1 MCENAKFYNEE
12 GSLVHSNA
20 EEVEVNRGI
29 SGSRTMQED

>member
-20 EEVEVNRGI
+20 EEVEVNKQRHF
-29 SGSRTMQED
+29 